1 MTPKRPRRTVRLHD
15 ELSVPKYPRVW
26 AEIDCAAL
34 AANYRE
40 LVERVRQ
47 VSPHTRPIAVVKAD
61 AYSHGIR
68 PVLLTLLAE
77 GCRAFAV
84 ACIEEAVAA
93 RKIIREVCPRDADTD
108 VLILGWTHP
117 DGASR
122 LAEYSLT
129 ATVLSLDYA
138 QALSDEA
145 TRQGVTVSCHIAL
158 DTGMNR
164 IGISACSDEEIAA
177 AVRDIETVQSM
188 KALSVAG
195 LFTHLAKADEDIA
208 EMTDEESLTRRQY
221 RRYAAVLDALAR
233 DGRRPRTCHVCNSA
247 AAVRFP
253 DYIPD
258 GCLDAVRLGISLYG
272 YGVDAPDGTPVA
284 DRPVMRLCT
293 SVVHVHTLL
302 AGESVGYGGEYT
314 ADTPR
319 TLATLPIGYADGFV
333 RACRG
338 ASVAV
343 HTAHGVVKAPIVG
356 RICMDQCMID
366 VTDLG
371 VSVGDEVTVFGD
383 ARTTLISLCERAD
396 TIPYELLCL
405 VTARVPRLVL

>member
-1 MTPKRPRRTVRLHD
+1 MTPKRTVRLHD
-15 ELSVPKYPRVW
+15 ELAVPKHPRVW

-40 LVERVRQ
+40 LVERARRAA
-47 VSPHTRPIAVVKAD
+47 PHTRPIAVVKAD

-68 PVLLTLLAE
+68 PVLHTLLAE

-84 ACIEEAVAA
+84 ACIEEAVTA
-93 RKIIREVCPRDADTD
+93 RRIIREVCPRDTDAD
-108 VLILGWTHP
+108 VLILGWTYP

-122 LAEYSLT
+122 LAEYRLT

-138 QALSDEA
+138 RALSDEA
-145 TRQGVTVSCHIAL
+145 TRQGVTVACHIAL

-164 IGISACSDEEIAA
+164 IGLSACTEEEIAA
-177 AVRDIETVQSM
+177 AVRDIESIQTMSGLLVE
-188 KALSVAG
+188 G
-195 LFTHLAKADEDIA
+195 LFTHLAKADEDVS
-208 EMTDEESLTRRQY
+208 EMTDDGSLTLRQY
-221 RRYAAVLDALAR
+221 RRYAAVLDELT
-233 DGRRPRTCHVCNSA
+233 GRSKRPRTCHVCNSA

-253 DYIPD
+253 DYIPE

-272 YGVDAPDGTPVA
+272 YGVDAPDGTPIA
-284 DRPVMRLCT
+284 SRPVMRLCT

-302 AGESVGYGGEYT
+302 PGESVGYGGEYT
-314 ADTPR
+314 ADIPR
-319 TLATLPIGYADGFV
+319 TLATLPIGYADGFI

-338 ASVAV
+338 ASVTV
-343 HTAHGVVKAPIVG
+343 HTADGAVKAPVVG

-383 ARTTLISLCERAD
+383 SRDSLISLCERAD

>member
-84 ACIEEAVAA
+84 ACIEEAVTA

-188 KALSVAG
+188 KALS
-195 LFTHLAKADEDIA
+195 D
-208 EMTDEESLTRRQY
+208 
-221 RRYAAVLDALAR
+221 
-233 DGRRPRTCHVCNSA
+233 
-247 AAVRFP
+247 
-253 DYIPD
+253 D

>member
-1 MTPKRPRRTVRLHD
+1 MTPKRTVRLHD
-15 ELSVPKYPRVW
+15 ELATPKHPRVW

-40 LVERVRQ
+40 LSDRVRLA
-47 VSPHTRPIAVVKAD
+47 SPHTHPIAVVKAD

-68 PVLLTLLAE
+68 PVLHTLLAE

-84 ACIEEAVAA
+84 ACIEEAVTA
-93 RKIIREVCPRDADTD
+93 RRIIREVCPNDADTD
-108 VLILGWTHP
+108 ILILGWTHP

-122 LAEYSLT
+122 LAEYGLT

-138 QALSDEA
+138 RALADEA
-145 TRQGVTVSCHIAL
+145 TRQGVSVPCHIAL

-164 IGISACSDEEIAA
+164 IGISACADEEIAA
-177 AVRDIETVQSM
+177 AVRDIETVCELDS
-188 KALSVAG
+188 LSVEG
-195 LFTHLAKADEDIA
+195 LFTHLAKADEDVT
-208 EMTDEESLTRRQY
+208 EMTDDGSLTLRQY
-221 RRYAAVLDALAR
+221 RRYAAVLNALTER
-233 DGRRPRTCHVCNSA
+233 GKRPRICHVCNSA

-253 DYIPD
+253 DYIPE

-284 DRPVMRLCT
+284 SRPVMRLCT

-319 TLATLPIGYADGFV
+319 TLATLPIGYADGLV

-338 ASVAV
+338 ASVTV
-343 HTAHGVVKAPIVG
+343 HTAGGAVKAPIVG

-383 ARTTLISLCERAD
+383 SRDTLIALCERAD